1 MTIEQ
6 ILNHVYYKDDNIHP
20 EAISLRAPGVFKR
33 KENIVINIPG
43 RFQRITT
50 YENGLIVCEEM
61 IPGKHIFRFNRPF
74 NEIEA
79 GVLYFE

>member
-6 ILNHVYYKDDNIHP
+6 NLNHVYYKDDNIHP
-20 EAISLRAPGVFKR
+20 EAISLRAPGVFKK

>member
-6 ILNHVYYKDDNIHP
+6 NLNHVYYKDDNIHP

-50 YENGLIVCEEM
+50 YEN
-61 IPGKHIFRFNRPF
+61 
-74 NEIEA
+74 
-79 GVLYFE
+79 